1 MRKIA
6 LIIICLLSFSF
17 VHVSAS
23 STATKKELPYEIT
36 DIVMK
41 EKEIVVKGWGFLS
54 YEQHFYNEGTHRYRL
69 ELSNGKEVI
78 QIPGTI
84 RNVSQT
90 KYMKPGGVRKCR
102 WNEYHKTG
110 NTCYYDLE
118 NVGFEFH
125 IPYSKIKMNET
136 YECNLIIDG
145 LTSNRSRKIKLYFPL
160 NQPKLKQK
168 EQIRYQVNSELY
180 DTKIKVEFD
189 SVYVRPVP
197 NDFRYFYRK
206 GRACSYS
213 YGNTLY
219 FKKGEVFSHVLE
231 RRLIGDTN
239 FYRVSSADAGCVNG
253 MKVAKEGNTYHPS
266 WIPST
271 FVSYQGKPLTVS
283 SVLINTP
290 PVITIKK
297 HPVIQEGNK
306 LNPLDYVSA
315 YDKEEGDLTNKIKHI
330 SGIVDSNKKGIYKIV
345 YEVEDKYHS
354 KDRKTLQVTVN
365 EAENHAPV
373 IDAQNRTVYQYD
385 HFDYLEGVEVYDKED
400 KDIAKKLT
408 YQGNVDTSQLGTYEV
423 TYQVKDNKGAKA
435 EKTVQINVVRNPSS
449 YIRFLDR
456 NKPFYKQSL
465 PKNWKDKSILLKDQL
480 NSTTVLMKSNFV
492 K

>member
-6 LIIICLLSFSF
+6 FIIICLLSFSF
-17 VHVSAS
+17 THVSAYADAS
-23 STATKKELPYEIT
+23 KKELPYEIT

-41 EKEIVVKGWGFLS
+41 ENEIVVKGWGFLS
-54 YEQHFYNEGTHRYRL
+54 YEQHFYNAGTHRYRL
-69 ELSNGKEVI
+69 ELTNGKEVI

-102 WNEYHKTG
+102 WNEYHKKG
-110 NTCYYDLE
+110 SVCYYDLE

-125 IPYSKIKMNET
+125 IPYEKIKMNET
-136 YECNLIIDG
+136 YECHLIIDG
-145 LTSNRSRKIKLYFPL
+145 LTSNRTKKIKLYFPL
-160 NQPKLKQK
+160 NQPKLKQIG
-168 EQIRYQVNSELY
+168 QIRYQANSDLY

-206 GRACSYS
+206 GKACSYS

-239 FYRVSSADAGCVNG
+239 FYRVSSADAGCMNG
-253 MKVAKEGNTYHPS
+253 MKVAKEGSTYHPS

-290 PVITIKK
+290 PQISIRK
-297 HPVIQEGNK
+297 HPIIKEGNK
-306 LNPLDYVSA
+306 INPLDYVSA
-315 YDKEEGDLTNKIKHI
+315 YDKEEGNLTNKIKLV
-330 SGIVDSNKKGIYKIV
+330 SGTLDVNKKGLYKLV
-345 YEVEDKYHS
+345 YEVEDKYHA
-354 KDRKTLQVTVN
+354 KDRKILQITVN
-365 EAENHAPV
+365 EADNHAPV

-385 HFDYLEGVEVYDKED
+385 KFEYLTGVKVFDKED
-400 KDIAKKLT
+400 KNIEQKLT
-408 YQGNVDTSQLGTYEV
+408 YKGNVDTSKLGTYEV
-423 TYQVKDNKGAKA
+423 TYQVKDSKGAKA
-435 EKTVQINVVRNPSS
+435 EKTILVTVIRNPST

-465 PKNWKDKSILLKDQL
+465 PKNWQGKSILLKDQL
-480 NSTTVLMKSNFV
+480 RSTNVLIKTRFV